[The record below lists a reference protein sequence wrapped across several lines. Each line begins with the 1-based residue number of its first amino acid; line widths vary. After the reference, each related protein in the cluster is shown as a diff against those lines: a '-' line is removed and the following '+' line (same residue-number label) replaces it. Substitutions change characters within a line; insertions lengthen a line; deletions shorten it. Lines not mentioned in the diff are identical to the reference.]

1 MKDTT
6 MLDTVRSLL
15 GVPSYAIPLSICKIG
30 RKYLLDKAGIPLS
43 GTAILLALPYLMTE
57 DVEAEGRN
65 LSLYAVPRDY
75 HGYVRVL
82 EAKVLPPLRE
92 RYPHNRFAL
101 FADHSPIAEVDA
113 AARAGM
119 GVLGM
124 NGLLITPE
132 YGSFLFIGEIV
143 TDLDYASVTG
153 EPVPNVPDTPP
164 TCEGCGLCLKACP
177 MGCVNGDKT
186 NCLSALTQKKGAL
199 TEAEQKAIL
208 SGGLVWGCD
217 ACQLACP
224 HNRRVIAQGI
234 DTPIPYFREARA
246 VSISTPLLNAMD
258 SEAFAAR
265 AYAWRGKAVIVRN
278 TQLLEEHADE
288 RRTP

>member
-1 MKDTT
+1 MKDIT

-15 GVPSYAIPLSICKIG
+15 GVPSYAIPLSMCKIG
-30 RKYLLDKAGIPLS
+30 RKYLLDKADIPLS
-43 GTAILLALPYLMTE
+43 GTAILLGLPYLMTE
-57 DVEAEGRN
+57 DVAAEGRN

-75 HGYVRVL
+75 HGYVSVL
-82 EAKVLPPLRE
+82 EATVLPSLRE
-92 RYPHNRFAL
+92 RYPHSRFAL

-124 NGLLITPE
+124 NSLLITPE

-153 EPVPNVPDTPP
+153 EPVPDFPDTPP

-186 NCLSALTQKKGAL
+186 SCLSALTQKKGAL

-224 HNRRVIAQGI
+224 HNQRIIDRGI
-234 DTPIPYFREARA
+234 DTPIPYFREARN
-246 VSISTPLLNAMD
+246 VRISTPLLNAMD
-258 SEAFAAR
+258 NESFASRAF
-265 AYAWRGKAVIVRN
+265 AWRGRAVIVRN